1 MGDTIAWAW
10 ELLQLLLIWGHLFL
24 VVAFTVR
31 VIMLRLPVGVSLAW
45 LLVLVLLPYVGV
57 GLYLLFGE
65 RFLGVA
71 RSARTARLKHAY
83 LSARDQDSHKSP
95 SYWRDCH
102 RASQA
107 LARLEYHTSGIPPL
121 GGNKVD
127 FVQGARGIIKAMVA
141 DINRAEH
148 FCHLEFYIWQ
158 SGGLVDDVVE
168 ALLAAAKRGVQCRI
182 MLDAVGS
189 SEFFASR
196 QLNVLRVP
204 NITVIK
210 ACPIRFM
217 PWQLARYDLRNH
229 RKTVVIDNR
238 VAYMGSFNLVDPAQ
252 FKVDAGVGQWI
263 DMMARIEGPAVPVFD
278 GVFRWYWN
286 IETDHQLPVLE
297 LGPEPRDPAATAL
310 LQAAPSGPDSAQESI
325 LSALLQAIY
334 TAATTVDIVTPY
346 FVPGEALEQALK
358 IAARRGVQVRLI
370 VPEKVDSFLVRHA
383 SHSYFAGLLEAGVEV
398 YQYRA
403 GLLHTKAVVIDSALA
418 FFGTVNL
425 DLRSL
430 WLNFEMTMIIY
441 DGTTAAELARL
452 LDEYRLD
459 AEPLYANAWR
469 QRSVLARFFENITHL
484 FSPLI

>member
-1 MGDTIAWAW
+1 MGSTVSFVW
-10 ELLQLLLIWGHLFL
+10 ELLQQLLIWGYLFL
-24 VVAFTVR
+24 VVAFSVR

-45 LLVLVLLPYVGV
+45 LLVLLLLPYVGV

-65 RFLGVA
+65 RFLGVK
-71 RSARTARLKHAY
+71 RSARTARLKRAY
-83 LSARDQDSHKSP
+83 LHARRNGPHNHPESWADSHP
-95 SYWRDCH
+95 
-102 RASQA
+102 ASQA
-107 LARLEYHTSGIPPL
+107 LAQLEYHTSGIPPL
-121 GGNKVD
+121 GGNRVG
-127 FVQGARGIIKAMVA
+127 FLQGAQDIIDAIVA
-141 DINRAEH
+141 DIDRAEY

-158 SGGLVDDVVE
+158 SGGLIDRVVE
-168 ALLAAAKRGVQCRI
+168 ALLAAAARGVQCRI

-189 SEFFASR
+189 SVFFSSSALQ
-196 QLNVLRVP
+196 QLQVP
-204 NITVIK
+204 NITVVK

-229 RKTVVIDNR
+229 RKTVVVDNR
-238 VAYMGSFNLVDPAQ
+238 VAYMGSFNLVDPAH

-263 DMMARIEGPAVPVFD
+263 DMMARIEGPTVPIFD

-286 IETDHQLPVLE
+286 VETNQQLPLLDREIVSLD
-297 LGPEPRDPAATAL
+297 EPAL
-310 LQAAPSGPDSAQESI
+310 LQAAPSGPDVAQESI

-334 TAATTVDIVTPY
+334 AAGESIDIVTPY

-358 IAARRGVQVRLI
+358 IAARRGVRVRLT

-383 SHSYFAGLLEAGVEV
+383 SHSYFSGMLASGVEI
-398 YQYRA
+398 YSYRA
-403 GLLHTKAVVIDSALA
+403 GLLHTKAVVIDSQLA

-441 DGTTAAELARL
+441 DRPTAAELGRL
-452 LDEYRLD
+452 LEEYRAE
-459 AEPLYANAWR
+459 AEPLSLQVWR
-469 QRSVLARFFENITHL
+469 QRSGVSRFFENITHL

>member
-1 MGDTIAWAW
+1 MELTISFVWG
-10 ELLQLLLIWGHLFL
+10 LLQQLLIWGHLLL
-24 VVAFTVR
+24 VITFSVR

-65 RFLGVA
+65 RFLGVK
-71 RSARTARLKHAY
+71 RSARTARLKQAY
-83 LSARDQDSHKSP
+83 LHARRNGPHNHPESWRDSHP
-95 SYWRDCH
+95 
-102 RASQA
+102 ASQA

-121 GGNKVD
+121 GGNRVG
-127 FVQGARGIIKAMVA
+127 FLQGAEHIIDALVA
-141 DINRAEH
+141 DIDRAEQ

-158 SGGLVDDVVE
+158 SGGLIERVVD
-168 ALLAAAKRGVQCRI
+168 ALLAAAGRGVLCRI

-189 SEFFASR
+189 SVFFSSSALHR
-196 QLNVLRVP
+196 LQVP
-204 NITVIK
+204 NITVVK

-229 RKTVVIDNR
+229 RKTVIIDNK
-238 VAYMGSFNLVDPAQ
+238 VAYMGSFNLVDPAH

-263 DMMARIEGPAVPVFD
+263 DMMARIEGPTVPVFD

-286 IETDHQLPVLE
+286 IETADELPLLE
-297 LGPEPRDPAATAL
+297 RDIESDDSPAL
-310 LQAAPSGPDSAQESI
+310 LQAAPSGPDVAKESI

-334 TAATTVDIVTPY
+334 AAVESVDIVTPY

-358 IAARRGVQVRLI
+358 IAARRGVKVRLI

-383 SHSYFAGLLEAGVEV
+383 SHSYFAGMLESGVEV
-398 YQYRA
+398 YTYSA

-441 DGTTAAELARL
+441 DRATAAELGGF
-452 LDEYRLD
+452 LDEYRAD
-459 AEPLYANAWR
+459 ADALSLSVWR
-469 QRSVLARFFENITHL
+469 QRSAMSRFFENITHL